1 MVQQKLPFVKKQK
14 EEILVSQDTQ
24 QRGDILTI
32 IGGNSSNTY
41 SQRRGGTQN
50 SQKLPAGL
58 KELSM
63 RVMEQVIKDGKTTY
77 KKVATQLIEIL
88 KKDGGHL
95 QFTQE

>member
-1 MVQQKLPFVKKQK
+1 MIQEKK
-14 EEILVSQDTQ
+14 E
-24 QRGDILTI
+24 DILTI
-32 IGGNSSNTY
+32 QGS
-41 SQRRGGTQN
+41 SQRRGILSGQ

-95 QFTQE
+95 QFT